1 MSEII
6 VCSPLRG
13 AWQVVISPADH
24 IPSHYTEMLGISYA
38 FDFAK
43 RKDPEDLATTSFL
56 ETIHLYGHKL
66 RWEDSPSFVYIQW
79 LFVKL
84 CEIPVK
90 YPALAIDWSGFFH
103 GHRRAL
109 QPATGCQFPV
119 G

>member
-6 VCSPLRG
+6 VCSLLRG

-43 RKDPEDLATTSFL
+43 KDPEDLATTSFL

-66 RWEDSPSFVYIQW
+66 RWEDSPSFVYIQLDLLEVNKW
-79 LFVKL
+79 PERKNTT
-84 CEIPVK
+84 IAMTP
-90 YPALAIDWSGFFH
+90 S
-103 GHRRAL
+103 R
-109 QPATGCQFPV
+109 QPGMGVTIFATEDQGRL
-119 G
+119 